1 MNKIIKISLASV
13 FLFTVT
19 ACSNT
24 QPIHN
29 VEQATVASS
38 LSQPQVRTA
47 IVQAATNRGW
57 VIEEES
63 GDEIIA
69 VINVRT
75 HQAKVRIPY
84 SDNDYSIHYESS
96 VNLKQRGSAIHRNYN
111 RWVHNLNNDIRRNMN
126 LIAVQ

>member
-1 MNKIIKISLASV
+1 MNNFIKISLASV
-13 FLFTVT
+13 FLFSVT

-29 VEQATVASS
+29 VEQATVVSS
-38 LSQPQVRTA
+38 LSAEQVRSA

-57 VIEEES
+57 IIEEDS
-63 GDEIIA
+63 GDEIVA

-84 SDNDYSIHYESS
+84 SESNYSIEYDSS
-96 VNLKQRGSAIHRNYN
+96 DNLKQRGSSIHRNYN